1 MSVDASSL
9 EISVE
14 EKENWRR
21 SMEVT
26 VPADIVR
33 KEEVRA
39 AEKLASRARL
49 KGFRKGRVPRQVIES
64 RFGGSLRQ
72 ETLDNLVGEAYKK
85 ALALKELRPISE
97 GEIQNIDYQP
107 EEDLVF
113 SIVFDVH
120 PEIEISRLGGF
131 AVERPVTEV
140 TNEHVD
146 KVLDRIREQN
156 GAWKPV
162 DTGSPKD
169 GNLVSVN
176 IKKLDGDQSDEG
188 REYEFI
194 LGQGDALPDIEVAI
208 KGLELN
214 KKGEFDISFPDDFP
228 DEDRRGDLE
237 RIELTFLG
245 RKELEMPELGDDLAK
260 QAGEFETLD
269 DLKAGVRDDLQKEA
283 GNQAEAVV
291 RGRLLDLLVEANPFD
306 VPVSMVDR
314 YIDGVIGE
322 ESKNLEPDKLKD
334 VQDSIRPEAEKAV
347 KRILILEKI
356 AETQS
361 LTATD
366 EEVDARITEISEA
379 NDSTTEN
386 IYANLQKSGQL
397 EMLKRELTEK
407 KIFSFIEKQSEITDG
422 TAS

>member
-1 MSVDASSL
+1 
-9 EISVE
+9 
-14 EKENWRR
+14 
-21 SMEVT
+21 
-26 VPADIVR
+26 
-33 KEEVRA
+33 
-39 AEKLASRARL
+39 
-49 KGFRKGRVPRQVIES
+49 
-64 RFGGSLRQ
+64 LRQ
-72 ETLDNLVGEAYKK
+72 EALDNLVSEAYKK

-97 GEIQNIDYQP
+97 GEIENINYRP

-113 SIVFDVH
+113 SIVFDIH

-156 GAWKPV
+156 GAWKPIEAG
-162 DTGSPKD
+162 TPED

-176 IKKLDGDQSDEG
+176 IRRLDDDQSDEG

-208 KGLELN
+208 KSLELN

-245 RKELEMPELGDDLAK
+245 RKELELPELDDDLAK

-269 DLKAGVRDDLQKEA
+269 DLKVGVRDDLQKEA
-283 GNQAEAVV
+283 SNQAESVV
-291 RGRLLDLLVEANPFD
+291 RDRLLDLLVEANPFD

-314 YIDGVIGE
+314 YIDGVVGE
-322 ESKNLEPDKLKD
+322 ESKNLEPDKLKE

-361 LTATD
+361 LAATD
-366 EEVDARITEISEA
+366 EEIDARITEIAEA

-397 EMLKRELTEK
+397 EMFKRELTEK

-422 TAS
+422 TAA

>member
-1 MSVDASSL
+1 MSLDASSL
-9 EISVE
+9 VISLE

-26 VPADIVR
+26 VPADVVR
-33 KEEVRA
+33 KEEARA

-49 KGFRKGRVPRQVIES
+49 KGFRKGKVPRQVIES

-72 ETLDNLVGEAYKK
+72 EALDNLVSEAYKK

-97 GEIQNIDYQP
+97 GEIENINYRP

-113 SIVFDVH
+113 SIVFDIH

-140 TNEHVD
+140 TEDHID

-156 GAWKPV
+156 GAWKPIE
-162 DTGSPKD
+162 TGLPED

-176 IKKLDGDQSDEG
+176 IRRLDDDQSDEG

-208 KGLELN
+208 KSLELN
-214 KKGEFDISFPDDFP
+214 GKGEFDISFPDDFP

-237 RIELTFLG
+237 RIELTVLG
-245 RKELEMPELGDDLAK
+245 RKELELPELGDDLAK

-269 DLKAGVRDDLQKEA
+269 DLKSGVREDLQKEA

-291 RGRLLDLLVEANPFD
+291 RGRLLDLLIEANPFD

-314 YIDGVIGE
+314 YIDGVVGE

-347 KRILILEKI
+347 KRILILDEI
-356 AETQS
+356 ADTQS
-361 LTATD
+361 LTANDD
-366 EEVDARITEISEA
+366 EIDAQIAEIAEA
-379 NDSTTEN
+379 NNTTVEDV
-386 IYANLQKSGQL
+386 YTNLQKSGRL
-397 EMLKRELTEK
+397 DMLKRELTEK
-407 KIFSFIEKQSEITDG
+407 KIFSFIENQSQITDG
-422 TAS
+422 TAA